1 MRIVVFATEEF
12 DERMDGIV
20 YGTIAGLGVATLL
33 NLSHIID
40 NQGVALGPGVV
51 YTVTTALAQASFGG
65 VMGYFMA
72 QAKFEH
78 KPIWWIPLGVS
89 IAAVLNGTFTWI
101 IDEVSAAGLTVEPW
115 RSLVAGILI
124 AIGVFLV
131 LVELMRRAHH
141 LDEQPASG

>member
-1 MRIVVFATEEF
+1 
-12 DERMDGIV
+12 
-20 YGTIAGLGVATLL
+20 
-33 NLSHIID
+33 
-40 NQGVALGPGVV
+40 
-51 YTVTTALAQASFGG
+51 
-65 VMGYFMA
+65 MGYFMA

-115 RSLVAGILI
+115 RSLVAGIII

-131 LVELMRRAHH
+131 LVALMRRAHQ
-141 LDEQPASG
+141 LDELPASGSRRNSMIQTSSGTVYGQRFLRKDIGVAIVVGVALAIGLLLRSQVTTRTTMFQAKGAPITL

>member
-1 MRIVVFATEEF
+1 
-12 DERMDGIV
+12 
-20 YGTIAGLGVATLL
+20 
-33 NLSHIID
+33 
-40 NQGVALGPGVV
+40 
-51 YTVTTALAQASFGG
+51 
-65 VMGYFMA
+65 
-72 QAKFEH
+72 
-78 KPIWWIPLGVS
+78 VS

-131 LVELMRRAHH
+131 LVELMRRAHR